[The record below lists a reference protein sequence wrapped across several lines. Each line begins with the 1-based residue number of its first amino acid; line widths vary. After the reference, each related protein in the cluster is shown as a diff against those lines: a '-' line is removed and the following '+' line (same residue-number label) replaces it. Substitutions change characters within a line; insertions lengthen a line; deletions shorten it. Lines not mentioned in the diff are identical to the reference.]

1 MYPELILNAGD
12 MMPEIRTSLSV
23 ELHRKLKG
31 EAVHK
36 GMHLKQLV
44 AQILEE
50 HVKGNKANK
59 SQRPSRGNQR

>member
-1 MYPELILNAGD
+1 
-12 MMPEIRTSLSV
+12 MPEIRTSLSV

-31 EAVHK
+31 EAVRK

-44 AQILEE
+44 AHILEE

-59 SQRPSRGNQR
+59 PQRLSKDNRR

>member
-1 MYPELILNAGD
+1 
-12 MMPEIRTSLSV
+12 MMPEIRTSLSI

-31 EAVHK
+31 EAVNK

-44 AQILEE
+44 AHILEE

-59 SQRPSRGNQR
+59 PQRHPRSNLR